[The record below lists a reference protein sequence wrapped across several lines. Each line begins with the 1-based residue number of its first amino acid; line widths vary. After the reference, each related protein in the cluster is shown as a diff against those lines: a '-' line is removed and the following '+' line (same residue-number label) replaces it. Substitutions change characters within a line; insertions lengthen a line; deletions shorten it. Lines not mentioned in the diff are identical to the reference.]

1 MTSIEISGARED
13 LEEISSQLSE
23 VFNKDGVRG
32 RISLI
37 ETRIDSVDAGVITI
51 IQVTFVGLSAIVQ
64 VINLILKIQENRQD
78 FTTKEKTPISINIE
92 AGNGKKLEFKAS
104 GEMTDE
110 EINNCLNTLQKF
122 RNELLESQERKLFR
136 TTTNGITSLDIA
148 GVNRLFESLL
158 TKTQRI
164 RERRSTVVEN
174 EGGVSV
180 KVEIIETTLIDILR
194 KEGNQ
199 LSFYL
204 PLQDIE
210 LCQDT
215 FFAFEIANILDFQKI
230 SHDIKMLDVHNAF
243 VKYEIE
249 KLKLFEEIIQNQ
261 EFKFYTF
268 FNHSN

>member
-1 MTSIEISGARED
+1 
-13 LEEISSQLSE
+13 
-23 VFNKDGVRG
+23 
-32 RISLI
+32 
-37 ETRIDSVDAGVITI
+37 
-51 IQVTFVGLSAIVQ
+51 
-64 VINLILKIQENRQD
+64 LKIQDDRQKI
-78 FTTKEKTPISINIE
+78 TAKEKTPISINIE
-92 AGNGKKLEFKAS
+92 AGNGRKLELKAS

-122 RNELLESQERKLFR
+122 RNELLESQDRKLFR
-136 TTTNGITSLDIA
+136 TTTDGITSLDIA
-148 GVNRLFESLL
+148 GVNSLFESLL
-158 TKTQRI
+158 TKTQGI

-180 KVEIIETTLIDILR
+180 KVEMIETTLLDILR

-210 LCQDT
+210 LCQDI

-230 SHDIKMLDVHNAF
+230 SHDIKGLDMQTAF

-249 KLKLFEEIIQNQ
+249 KLNLFEEIIQNQ
-261 EFKFYTF
+261 EFKFYTS
-268 FNHSN
+268 FNPSN

>member
-1 MTSIEISGARED
+1 
-13 LEEISSQLSE
+13 
-23 VFNKDGVRG
+23 
-32 RISLI
+32 
-37 ETRIDSVDAGVITI
+37 
-51 IQVTFVGLSAIVQ
+51 
-64 VINLILKIQENRQD
+64 
-78 FTTKEKTPISINIE
+78 
-92 AGNGKKLEFKAS
+92 
-104 GEMTDE
+104 MTDE

-261 EFKFYTF
+261 EFKFYTS
-268 FNHSN
+268 FNPSN